1 MFNRRKEEMEVMK
14 QTLSCFETSQKNT
27 ELVLSS
33 INALMKNEV
42 ESRQAIEQKKRE
54 EEEIDQKKAA
64 YALNLCMVSVSQ
76 IIDYDD
82 SNILAQ
88 EYETILNNLNLEHMP
103 KDEALLSILKQ
114 LLDTIT
120 FFRIQDKE
128 KEFIEKEYQ
137 QKMKNAIWSAVPN
150 FGMIVGTGSP
160 ITMAISLATQVGIGY
175 MNYRKT
181 KAQNM
186 SEREKQEWQ
195 LQRSAIEQLNGLRRE
210 LFDASWRMADK
221 YNFPDKYRLTE
232 RQITQYNK
240 ILMDNDPWRKYE
252 RLNAIKEFFEAYP
265 PFWYY
270 FGNAANLIACQAKAD
285 NDMDVFDRYRS
296 LAIEHFETYTA
307 INEDAI
313 LREDH
318 LASSCALE
326 YLELLD
332 LSLEENRAKGR
343 QLLCTAVRSS
353 GHACDV
359 LQICALSYLRMGE
372 LEPAMKW
379 LSYLVNE
386 GYNTIVNAQ
395 LLSSLYACNSIGHHD
410 GFLTEYKL
418 LRRKVPERLL
428 FPFPS
433 EETSVDTLKTEF
445 IDRQRE
451 TLLERYSYVLY
462 EYCDK
467 CSIEFNKC
475 IPVPEEGRY
484 YPDSFFSNN
493 TRKKEERIN
502 QYTIVFANN
511 QKAENFASRLVSS
524 EFVLGYLRVLNE
536 MMNSFESIIPEHG
549 FRKEDILIDLSE
561 AIKQR
566 ISSEASKMKDI
577 QRSMQN
583 GFRRDAAEALL
594 RNDFSHFT
602 EPFFRNLV
610 CYYEEH
616 VKKITSIDD
625 FCAEE
630 TALHD
635 FCRKHYIEDP
645 DTQIWNFNRYQ
656 GDDEFQ
662 TEYFSSSLFGEE
674 FVQQE
679 KIAILTKNMARIAL
693 EYKEKVMSVN
703 HAKIGLYV
711 RHDDDTRNIFK
722 DIKNDLLKK
731 LNKAGL
737 QDNDIAA
744 IFADRS
750 FGGVCLVFTAKG
762 IVCAEGFKYELV
774 KYDQVKMISN
784 YLMIGS
790 DKFKCKEANIQAIYN
805 LCNELASL
813 VAAANQPN
821 TTNRLNELPY
831 NSPASIEG
839 K

>member
-386 GYNTIVNAQ
+386 GYNTIVILVVLHYERKN
-395 LLSSLYACNSIGHHD
+395 LRSLLKESSLRKRIEDMVIICPHTPLSS
-410 GFLTEYKL
+410 E
-418 LRRKVPERLL
+418 
-428 FPFPS
+428 
-433 EETSVDTLKTEF
+433 
-445 IDRQRE
+445 
-451 TLLERYSYVLY
+451 
-462 EYCDK
+462 
-467 CSIEFNKC
+467 
-475 IPVPEEGRY
+475 
-484 YPDSFFSNN
+484 
-493 TRKKEERIN
+493 
-502 QYTIVFANN
+502 
-511 QKAENFASRLVSS
+511 
-524 EFVLGYLRVLNE
+524 
-536 MMNSFESIIPEHG
+536 II
-549 FRKEDILIDLSE
+549 I
-561 AIKQR
+561 
-566 ISSEASKMKDI
+566 
-577 QRSMQN
+577 
-583 GFRRDAAEALL
+583 
-594 RNDFSHFT
+594 
-602 EPFFRNLV
+602 
-610 CYYEEH
+610 
-616 VKKITSIDD
+616 
-625 FCAEE
+625 
-630 TALHD
+630 
-635 FCRKHYIEDP
+635 
-645 DTQIWNFNRYQ
+645 
-656 GDDEFQ
+656 
-662 TEYFSSSLFGEE
+662 
-674 FVQQE
+674 
-679 KIAILTKNMARIAL
+679 
-693 EYKEKVMSVN
+693 
-703 HAKIGLYV
+703 
-711 RHDDDTRNIFK
+711 
-722 DIKNDLLKK
+722 
-731 LNKAGL
+731 
-737 QDNDIAA
+737 
-744 IFADRS
+744 
-750 FGGVCLVFTAKG
+750 
-762 IVCAEGFKYELV
+762 
-774 KYDQVKMISN
+774 
-784 YLMIGS
+784 
-790 DKFKCKEANIQAIYN
+790 
-805 LCNELASL
+805 
-813 VAAANQPN
+813 
-821 TTNRLNELPY
+821 
-831 NSPASIEG
+831 
-839 K
+839 